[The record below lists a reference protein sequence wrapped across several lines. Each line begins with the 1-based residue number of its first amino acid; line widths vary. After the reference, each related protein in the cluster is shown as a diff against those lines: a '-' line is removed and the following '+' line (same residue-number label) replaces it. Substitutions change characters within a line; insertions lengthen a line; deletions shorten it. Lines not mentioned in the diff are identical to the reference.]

1 MERVVC
7 RCTAPSTTEA
17 NMPAVVPSSVDTR
30 EAGEMVE
37 CYYDYRGVCKEDG
50 MMNMVIGV
58 SNWY

>member
-1 MERVVC
+1 
-7 RCTAPSTTEA
+7 
-17 NMPAVVPSSVDTR
+17 MPAVVPSSVDTR

-58 SNWY
+58 SDWY